1 MLLSSRRVA
10 VGAAIALACATVD
23 PSVGARAADPA
34 AAGAAVKRLAWR
46 SIGPAN
52 AGGRVAAIEGIPGD
66 PTTFFVV
73 PANGGIFRT
82 TNGGTTFQQIFAQ
95 ANVEVASV
103 GALAIAASD
112 HAVMYAGTGEGDP
125 RNSASFGVGVY
136 KTIDG
141 GTTWKHVGLRDSERI
156 KRIRVHPSNPD
167 VAYVCAMGHAWGANE
182 ERGVFRTT
190 DGGSTWQKV
199 LYRNADTGCSD
210 IDMDPSNP
218 RVLFAGMY
226 TFRRKPWRF
235 DSGGGETALYKTTDG
250 GTTWNKVT
258 QGLPKGPMDRIG
270 VAIAAS
276 DPSVVYLV
284 TEAKG
289 PDGGELFRSD
299 DHGETWRMVNDD
311 PNIDFRPFYYS
322 DLRVDPNDPNRV
334 YSLSG
339 SLNMSRDGGRTFER
353 IAANVHGDHQA
364 MWIDPKDSNRVL
376 SGSDG
381 GFQVSY
387 DGAKTFEIINNIVM
401 TQFYHVA
408 YDLRTPF
415 YHVCGGLQDNGTW
428 CGPSQ
433 TNFSEGIRKD
443 DWYTVGGGDGF
454 FAVPDLS
461 APDVIYSNSQGGSM
475 QVIDVSTG
483 MSRNIVP
490 YPKEVGSTGSAVAN
504 YKYRFNW
511 NSPIVLSPQDPQTVY
526 FGGNVVF
533 RSRNRGQSWDVISP
547 DLTTNDKS
555 KQQSSGGPV
564 TVDNTA
570 AEFHCTILTIAESPV
585 KPGVIWVGT
594 DDGNIQVTTDAGK
607 TWKNVVGNVKGL
619 PPNSWVPAIDASH
632 VDAGTAYVA
641 VDRHQDDDFG
651 PWAFKTTDY
660 GQTWTAIK
668 GDLPK
673 VGYVHV
679 VREDPKNR
687 NLLYAGTE
695 TGVFASWD
703 GGTHWVDLRNN
714 LPHVA
719 VNDLIVHPRDN
730 DLIIATHSRGMWILD
745 DITPLQK
752 IADAMNTDAFVFEV
766 RPSSRFASWNKD
778 NPLGN
783 KTFVAENPPAG
794 AYIDYYLKDASQNP
808 VAITIVDGAGKTV
821 RQVNNAPRL
830 AGVNRYVWDLRFD
843 TPQVQVAS
851 AGEEGPGPA
860 GRGGRGAAAA
870 GGGGGGRFGRG
881 GGIGVLPGEYT
892 AVVKAGGRE
901 LRAPI
906 KVSIDPRVQVSE
918 ADLRAQFDA
927 LVALRDLTVRVNGI
941 VTRTESLIR
950 QLETLEQQL
959 GRAPRR
965 TTTGTAGD
973 ASARGTTGGPGETP
987 GNSVQDAQ
995 PSRGPATDVR
1005 PSVEKALQQLHEF
1018 QLTLVRE
1025 CNFGY
1030 RCGAKL
1036 REEIQSLSG
1045 GIGNTF
1051 ARPTEGQALRIKEVT
1066 ADTDKAAARLDEITR
1081 GAVGDVNKALEG
1093 TPHIR

>member
-1 MLLSSRRVA
+1 MRFVVRRFVA
-10 VGAAIALACATVD
+10 GAAAAVACAAFSFSAGARATDAPAAAAIA
-23 PSVGARAADPA
+23 
-34 AAGAAVKRLAWR
+34 RLAWR

-52 AGGRVAAIEGIPGD
+52 VGGRVAAIEGLPGD
-66 PTTFFVV
+66 PATFYVV

-82 TNGGTTFQQIFAQ
+82 SNGGTTLEQIFDQ
-95 ANVEVASV
+95 PNVEVASV
-103 GALAIAASD
+103 GALAIAPSD

-141 GTTWKHVGLRDSERI
+141 GRSWTHVGLRDTERI

-167 VAYVCAMGHAWGANE
+167 VAYVCALGHAWGPNE
-182 ERGVFRTT
+182 ERGVFRTQ
-190 DGGSTWQKV
+190 DGGKTWQKV

-235 DSGGGETALYKTTDG
+235 DSGGGETALYRSTDG
-250 GTTWNKVT
+250 GSTWKKLT
-258 QGLPKGPMDRIG
+258 EGLPKGPMDRIG

-276 DPSVVYLV
+276 DPAVVYAV

-289 PDGGELFRSD
+289 ENGGELFRSD
-299 DHGETWRMVNDD
+299 DRGDTWRMVNDD
-311 PNIDFRPFYYS
+311 PNINFRPFYYS

-364 MWIDPKDSNRVL
+364 MWIDPKNSNRIL

-387 DGAKTFEIINNIVM
+387 DGAKTFEILNNA
-401 TQFYHVA
+401 TFAQFYHVA

-415 YHVCGGLQDNGTW
+415 YHLCGGLQDNGTW

-433 TNFSEGIRKD
+433 TNFAEGIRKD

-454 FAVPDLS
+454 FAVPELD

-490 YPKEVGSTGSAVAN
+490 YPKDVGSTGSAIAG

-511 NSPIVLSPQDPQTVY
+511 NSPIVLSPHDPKTVY
-526 FGGNVVF
+526 FGGNVLF

-570 AEFHCTILTIAESPV
+570 AEFHCTILTVAESPV

-594 DDGNIQVTTDAGK
+594 DDGNVQVTQDEGK
-607 TWKNVVGNVKGL
+607 TWKNVVGNIKGL
-619 PPNSWVPAIDASH
+619 PANSWIATIDASH
-632 VDAGTAYVA
+632 ADAGTAYVA
-641 VDRHQDDDFG
+641 IDRHQDDDFG

-660 GQTWTAIK
+660 GQTWTSIK

-673 VGYVHV
+673 IGYVHV

-703 GGTHWVDLRNN
+703 GGAHWLDLRNN

-719 VNDLIVHPRDN
+719 VNDLAVHPRDN
-730 DLIIATHSRGMWILD
+730 DLIVATHSRGMWILD

-752 IADAMNTDAFVFEV
+752 LADAMSTDAFLFDV
-766 RPSSRFASWNKD
+766 RPATRFATWNKD
-778 NPLGN
+778 NPLGS
-783 KTFVAENPPAG
+783 KTFVAENPPQG
-794 AYIDYYLKDASQNP
+794 AYIDYYLKDAASQP
-808 VAITIVDGAGKTV
+808 VTITIVDRAGKQV
-821 RQVNNAPRL
+821 RQIANAPGQ
-830 AGVNRYVWDLRFD
+830 AGVNRYAWDMRFD
-843 TPQVQVAS
+843 SPA
-851 AGEEGPGPA
+851 ADGAPA
-860 GRGGRGAAAA
+860 GR
-870 GGGGGGRFGRG
+870 GGGGRFGRG
-881 GGIGVLPGEYT
+881 GGAIAVLPGEYT
-892 AVVKAGGRE
+892 VTLRASGRE
-901 LRAPI
+901 LKAPV

-918 ADLRAQFDA
+918 ADLQAQYDA
-927 LVALRDLTVRVNGI
+927 LVALRDVGVRVNSA
-941 VTRTESLIR
+941 VARTESLIR
-950 QLETLEQQL
+950 QLETLQQQL
-959 GRAPRR
+959 GRPARR
-965 TTTGTAGD
+965 TTSAAERAG
-973 ASARGTTGGPGETP
+973 GGDQAAG
-987 GNSVQDAQ
+987 AQ
-995 PSRGPATDVR
+995 PDVR
-1005 PSVEKALQQLHEF
+1005 ALVTRALDELRAF
-1018 QLTLVRE
+1018 RLTLVRE
-1025 CNFGY
+1025 CTFGY

-1036 REEIQSLSG
+1036 REEVQSLSG

-1051 ARPTEGQALRIKEVT
+1051 ARPTDGQMLRIREVT
-1066 ADTDKAAARLDEITR
+1066 ADAEKAAARLDELTR
-1081 GAVGDVNKALEG
+1081 GPVADVNKALEG

>member
-1 MLLSSRRVA
+1 MNLVMRRFVA
-10 VGAAIALACATVD
+10 GTVATMVSAAFSFSAGARATDAPRDVGAAVT
-23 PSVGARAADPA
+23 
-34 AAGAAVKRLAWR
+34 RLTWR

-52 AGGRVAAIEGIPGD
+52 VGGRVADIEGLPGD
-66 PTTFFVV
+66 PATFYVV

-82 TNGGTTFQQIFAQ
+82 TNGGTTLEQIFDQ
-95 ANVEVASV
+95 PNIDVASV
-103 GALAIAASD
+103 GALAIAPSD

-136 KTIDG
+136 RTIDG
-141 GTTWKHVGLRDSERI
+141 GTSWTLVGLRNTERI
-156 KRIRVHPSNPD
+156 KRIRVHPANPD
-167 VAYVCAMGHAWGANE
+167 VAYVCALGHAWGPNE
-182 ERGVFRTT
+182 ERGVFRTE
-190 DGGSTWQKV
+190 DGGKTWQKV
-199 LYRNADTGCSD
+199 LYRNPDTGCSD
-210 IDMDPSNP
+210 LDMDPSNP
-218 RVLFAGMY
+218 RVLFAGLY

-235 DSGGGETALYKTTDG
+235 DSGGGETALYKSTDG
-250 GTTWNKVT
+250 GTTWKKLT
-258 QGLPKGPMDRIG
+258 EGLPKGPMDRIG
-270 VAIAAS
+270 VAIAAN
-276 DPSVVYLV
+276 DPAVVYMV

-289 PDGGELFRSD
+289 ENGGELFRSE

-339 SLNMSRDGGRTFER
+339 SLMMSSDGGRTFER

-364 MWIDPKDSNRVL
+364 LWIDPKNSNRIL

-381 GFQVSY
+381 GFQISY
-387 DGAKTFEIINNIVM
+387 DGAKTFEILNNA
-401 TQFYHVA
+401 TFAQFYHVA

-415 YHVCGGLQDNGTW
+415 YHLCGGLQDNGTW

-433 TNFSEGIRKD
+433 TNFAQGIRKD

-454 FAVPDLS
+454 FAVPELS
-461 APDVIYSNSQGGSM
+461 APDIIYSNSQGGAM

-483 MSRNIVP
+483 VSRNIVP
-490 YPKEVGSTGSAVAN
+490 YPKDVGSTGSAIAD

-511 NSPIVLSPQDPQTVY
+511 NSPIVLSPHDPKTVY
-526 FGGNVVF
+526 FGGNVLF

-555 KQQSSGGPV
+555 KQRSSGGPV

-594 DDGNIQVTTDAGK
+594 DDGNIQVTQDAGR
-607 TWKNVVGNVKGL
+607 TWKNVVGNIKGL
-619 PPNSWVPAIDASH
+619 PANSWVATIDASH
-632 VDAGTAYVA
+632 ADAGTAYA
-641 VDRHQDDDFG
+641 AIDRHQDDDFG
-651 PWAFKTTDY
+651 PWAFRTTDY

-703 GGTHWVDLRNN
+703 GGTHWIDLRNN

-719 VNDLIVHPRDN
+719 VNDLVVHPRDN

-745 DITPLQK
+745 DVTPLQK
-752 IADAMNTDAFVFEV
+752 LADAMSADAFLFDV
-766 RPSSRFASWNKD
+766 RPATRFATWNKD
-778 NPLGN
+778 NPLGS
-783 KTFVAENPPAG
+783 KTFVAENPPPG
-794 AYIDYYLKDASQNP
+794 AYIDYYLQAPSAQP
-808 VAITIVDGAGKTV
+808 VTITITDRAGKRV
-821 RQVNNAPRL
+821 RQIANAPRL
-830 AGVNRYVWDLRFD
+830 AGVNRFVWDLRFD
-843 TPQVQVAS
+843 APAIEAAS
-851 AGEEGPGPA
+851 AGEGAPAGRA
-860 GRGGRGAAAA
+860 GRGG

-881 GGIGVLPGEYT
+881 GGAIAVLPGDYT
-892 AVVKAGGRE
+892 VTLRAAGRE
-901 LRAPI
+901 LKAP
-906 KVSIDPRVQVSE
+906 VTVRVDPRVQVTE
-918 ADLRAQFDA
+918 ADLQAQYDA
-927 LVALRDLTVRVNGI
+927 LVALRDVGVRVNAT
-941 VTRTESLIR
+941 VARTESLVR

-959 GRAPRR
+959 GRASGR
-965 TTTGTAGD
+965 T
-973 ASARGTTGGPGETP
+973 ASAAEAGGG
-987 GNSVQDAQ
+987 GDRAGAQ
-995 PSRGPATDVR
+995 PPDVR
-1005 PSVEKALQQLHEF
+1005 ALVTRARDQLRAF
-1018 QLTLVRE
+1018 RLTLVRE
-1025 CNFGY
+1025 CSFGY

-1036 REEIQSLSG
+1036 REEVQSLSG
-1045 GIGNTF
+1045 GIGSTF
-1051 ARPTEGQALRIKEVT
+1051 ARPTDGQMLRVTEVT
-1066 ADTDKAAARLDEITR
+1066 ADTEKAMATLDALTR
-1081 GAVGDVNKALEG
+1081 GPVADVNKALEG